1 MKHALI
7 LGVGGQ
13 DGSYLC
19 EHLLSLGYRVTGT
32 YRRSSVD
39 NLWRIEGV
47 RDHERLNLFECDI
60 ADAGSMREL
69 FDRHPPDDDSFDEVY
84 NLADQDHVA
93 SSLKTPDYSANVTYG
108 GPARLF
114 EMLIGYRGDVRVFQ
128 PSSATIFGDQH
139 THPCDENSDY
149 NPQSPYAV
157 AKLGALYLARYY
169 RSRGLRVWCGI
180 LYGHASIRQKPEY
193 LVHRIAKQAVEVTS
207 GKRLKMDFRD
217 TGFRVDVGMASEFV
231 RGYHAMIQTEKP
243 DDYVMST
250 GKPCMVQNLCT
261 HALYEAGAEYT
272 DGFMDDPTDRER
284 CVVGN
289 ATKALDV
296 FGWRTKSDA
305 FTVVGD
311 LVDFYSQET
320 R

>member
-32 YRRSSVD
+32 HRRSSVD
-39 NLWRIEGV
+39 NLWRIAAV
-47 RDHERLNLFECDI
+47 REHERLNLFECDLT
-60 ADAGSMREL
+60 DAGSMREL

-93 SSLKTPDYSANVTYG
+93 SSLKTPDYSADVTYG

-114 EMLIGYRGDVRVFQ
+114 EMLIGYKGTVKVFQ

-139 THPCDENSDY
+139 THPCDENADF
-149 NPQSPYAV
+149 NPQSPYAC

-169 RSRGLRVWCGI
+169 RQRGLRVWCGI

-193 LVHRIAKQAVEVTS
+193 LVHRIAKQAVECARGT
-207 GKRLKMDFRD
+207 REEIDFNQD
-217 TGFRVDVGMASEFV
+217 DFAVDVGSAQDFV
-231 RGYHAMIQTEKP
+231 RGYHAMLQTDKP
-243 DDYVMST
+243 DDYVLSV
-250 GKPCMVQNLCT
+250 GRGYSIRYLAQG
-261 HALYEAGAEYT
+261 ALYEAGVRNEKPFADT
-272 DGFMDDPTDRER
+272 DEPGR
-284 CVVGN
+284 CVIGDCS
-289 ATKALDV
+289 KAKAA
-296 FGWRTKSDA
+296 FGWAPENDA
-305 FTVVGD
+305 MDVVEN
-311 LVDFYSQET
+311 LVDFYSQEK
-320 R
+320 